1 MSAEY
6 DKMFNIWIYNSN
18 KVPATYGN
26 VSLYSQQ
33 KADLNQITTTRLGV
47 NCDSSANAYTADIS
61 GSLWVRG
68 DTDISGNINSPW
80 LDASLNLRAL
90 DTVVV
95 KTTGNQT
102 IGGEKT
108 LTGTLTSSQSMVITG
123 ATTKEMKVENTGG
136 SLSSS
141 MSANGIRTTGYF
153 WGQAQGGNSYRGT
166 TTANTNFYI
175 TNDELSYL
183 TGITSSVQTQ
193 LNNTL
198 TLDTAQII
206 TGAKRFTGDVS
217 FNTGSVLFQNGLTS
231 NGAIALNSTLV
242 GATAIRMANGS
253 IQTAGG
259 IYFPASDFNR
269 KIVLA
274 PVANNEF
281 QNYSIGTNTTNKLI
295 QFMVPDDSSLFRFSC
310 GASTTT
316 KTDIMDITPSGL
328 SMKNVKTIDLNYSN
342 STTVKLDPNVGL
354 IVYGKTI
361 SVFNAAGTN
370 QWMWLDGFTNSFD
383 MSGTDTNFYGGGI
396 KLNANPLEIYDITGI
411 TGIRYGGWNTTKL
424 DISGSLLQLENQ
436 YINRSNTTVVGAATT
451 ITKPYNQYYAV
462 EATGTAYTITLPT
475 ITAADLGKEIVFR
488 KVRQTGTAVS
498 ISFIGNGSQRVYST
512 ALAGGTTAQALM
524 TSTTYVVNLLPLPDP
539 AAGAGLFGWFSI

>member
-123 ATTKEMKVENTGG
+123 ATTKEMKVENVGG

-141 MSANGIRTTGYF
+141 MSANGVRTTGYF

-259 IYFPASDFNR
+259 IYFPSSDFNR

-274 PVANNEF
+274 PVASNEF

-295 QFMVPDDSSLFRFSC
+295 QFMVPDESSVFRFSN

-316 KTDIMDITPSGL
+316 KTDIMDITPSGIA
-328 SMKNVKTIDLNYSN
+328 MKDTKTISLSYSGSNTIVLDPNAGLTMYGGTITLYNSAGTDRYIWIDGFTNAIDTSGTEIDFRGGSLDLQSCSLNITNNAGLRYGGWTTIKLDLSGCHLQLESQFIHRSN
-342 STTVKLDPNVGL
+342 STT
-354 IVYGKTI
+354 IT
-361 SVFNAAGTN
+361 GTN
-370 QWMWLDGFTNSFD
+370 
-383 MSGTDTNFYGGGI
+383 
-396 KLNANPLEIYDITGI
+396 
-411 TGIRYGGWNTTKL
+411 
-424 DISGSLLQLENQ
+424 
-436 YINRSNTTVVGAATT
+436 T
-451 ITKPYNQYYAV
+451 ITKPYNQFYAV

-475 ITAADLGKEIVFR
+475 ITSADLGKEIMFR

-524 TSTTYVVNLLPLPDP
+524 TSTTYIVRLLPLPDP
-539 AAGAGLFGWFSI
+539 AAGAGLFGWFST